1 MHYLLIRLVEEG
13 GSLTAVNFCLGEG
26 ADLVPGDGFLL
37 QQGGGELGEGV
48 PVAGEQVPG
57 AGFGVGQEGG
67 DFLVDQ
73 PLGVLGV
80 TACSRPARDSLPA
93 GRCS

>member
-1 MHYLLIRLVEEG
+1 MVSGWAGYAQPRRGGPVIRLG
-13 GSLTAVNFCLGEG
+13 GAGCLGEG
-26 ADLVPGDGFLL
+26 PDVVPGDGFLL
-37 QQGGGELGEGV
+37 EQGGGEPGEGL

-57 AGFGVGQEGG
+57 AGFRLGQQGG

-80 TACSRPARDSLPA
+80 GA
-93 GRCS
+93 

>member
-1 MHYLLIRLVEEG
+1 MVSGWAGYARPRRGGPAIRLG
-13 GSLTAVNFCLGEG
+13 GAGCLGEG
-26 ADLVPGDGFLL
+26 PDLVPGDGFLL
-37 QQGGGELGEGV
+37 QQGGGELGEGL

-57 AGFGVGQEGG
+57 AGFRLGQQGG

-80 TACSRPARDSLPA
+80 GA
-93 GRCS
+93 